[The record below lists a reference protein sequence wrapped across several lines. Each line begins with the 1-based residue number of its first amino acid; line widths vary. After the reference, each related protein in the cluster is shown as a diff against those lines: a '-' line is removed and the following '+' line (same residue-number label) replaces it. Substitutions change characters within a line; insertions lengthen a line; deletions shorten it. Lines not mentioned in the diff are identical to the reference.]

1 MAGSLRRALEAGDP
15 DDQIEQLTR
24 AALGAESSG
33 RIVARFRAWQAAEIR
48 AKGASPGSPEVDQL
62 REDAARLWAA
72 YESTVDE
79 ADGG

>member
-33 RIVARFRAWQAAEIR
+33 RIVARFRAWQAAETR
-48 AKGASPGSPEVDQL
+48 ARGVAPGSPDADGL
-62 REDAARLWAA
+62 RQDAARLWAA
-72 YESTVDE
+72 YESAVDD